1 MPQARAT
8 APVCALAAL
17 LAALA
22 LAACGSDQTPVTVAE
37 SDHEEAA
44 AQGGKPAIVA
54 SLPVTRNTS
63 RIDGSSPTADAAEVA
78 LATHPGS
85 EDAKPIEAVVVV
97 PAQDWQ
103 AGVAASVLAGDPLR
117 APVLLGEPGT
127 VPDETADALDAL
139 DPRGGPGPGD
149 AAVYTLGDVEVPDGL
164 SASDI
169 GGDNPAARA
178 ANVDKLRARLTGV
191 EPAAVLVVSDS
202 DPAFAMP
209 AAAWAARSGD
219 PVLFVGKDDVPA
231 ETNAALERHKGSAVY
246 LLGPESVASAQVLRG
261 LQRSSPNVT
270 RISGDDPVTNA
281 IAFAR
286 FSDAGFGWGITDP
299 GHGIVIANSERPSD
313 AGAAASLSASG
324 TYGPLLLTNS
334 ATTLPG
340 PLRDF
345 LLSIK
350 PGYTEDPTRALYNRV
365 WLVGDEET
373 ISGSL
378 QGQIDELAE
387 LTRIGGLA
395 AGEAASPAALP
406 DQAGKEQEPVTTPT
420 GKKVK

>member
-1 MPQARAT
+1 
-8 APVCALAAL
+8 
-17 LAALA
+17 
-22 LAACGSDQTPVTVAE
+22 
-37 SDHEEAA
+37 
-44 AQGGKPAIVA
+44 
-54 SLPVTRNTS
+54 
-63 RIDGSSPTADAAEVA
+63 
-78 LATHPGS
+78 
-85 EDAKPIEAVVVV
+85 VVV

-117 APVLLGEPGT
+117 APILLGEPGT
-127 VPDETADALDAL
+127 VPDETAAALDAL
-139 DPRGGPGPGD
+139 DPRGGPRPGD
-149 AAVYTLGDVEVPDGL
+149 AAVYKLGDVDVPDGL
-164 SASDI
+164 STSDI
-169 GGDNPAARA
+169 GGDSPAARA
-178 ANVDKLRARLTGV
+178 ANVDKLRARLTGL

-209 AAAWAARSGD
+209 AAAWAARSGE

-231 ETNAALERHKGSAVY
+231 ETSAALKRYPSASVY
-246 LLGPESVASAQVLRG
+246 LLGPESVASAKVLRG
-261 LQRSSPNVT
+261 LQRTTPNVT
-270 RISGDDPVTNA
+270 RISGQDPVTNA

-299 GHGIVIANSERPSD
+299 GHGIVIANSDRPAD
-313 AGAAASLSASG
+313 AGGAAALSASG

-350 PGYTEDPTRALYNRV
+350 PGYTDDPTRALYNRV
-365 WLVGDEET
+365 WLVGDEEA
-373 ISGSL
+373 ISGGL

-387 LTRIGGLA
+387 LTRIGGTA
-395 AGEAASPAALP
+395 AGGTAAPAAVP
-406 DQAGKEQEPVTTPT
+406 GQTGTEQEPVTTPS

>member
-1 MPQARAT
+1 MRRARAT
-8 APVCALAAL
+8 TAVCALAAL
-17 LAALA
+17 LSAAA
-22 LAACGSDQTPVTVAE
+22 LAACGSDRAPVTVAE
-37 SDHEEAA
+37 SDHQEAA
-44 AQGGKPAIVA
+44 SQGGEPAIIG

-63 RIDGSSPTADAAEVA
+63 RIDGSSPIADAAEVA

-85 EDAKPIEAVVVV
+85 EDAKPIQAAVVV

-117 APVLLGEPGT
+117 APILLGEPGT
-127 VPDETADALDAL
+127 VPDETAAALDAL
-139 DPRGGPGPGD
+139 DPQGGPRPGD
-149 AAVYTLGDVEVPDGL
+149 AAVYKLGDVEVPDGL
-164 SASDI
+164 STSDI
-169 GGDNPAARA
+169 GGDSPAARA
-178 ANVDKLRARLTGV
+178 ANVDKLRARLTGLV
-191 EPAAVLVVSDS
+191 PAAVLVVSDS

-231 ETNAALERHKGSAVY
+231 ETSAALKRYPSASVY
-246 LLGPESVASAQVLRG
+246 LLGPESVASAKVLRG
-261 LQRSSPNVT
+261 LQRTTPNVT
-270 RISGDDPVTNA
+270 RISGQDPVTNA

-299 GHGIVIANSERPSD
+299 GHGIVIANSDRPAD
-313 AGAAASLSASG
+313 AGGAAALSASG

-350 PGYTEDPTRALYNRV
+350 PGYTDDPTRALYNRV
-365 WLVGDEET
+365 WLVGDEEA
-373 ISGSL
+373 ISGGL

-387 LTRIGGLA
+387 LTRIGGTA
-395 AGEAASPAALP
+395 AGGTAAPAAVP
-406 DQAGKEQEPVTTPT
+406 GQTGTEQEPVTTPS
-420 GKKVK
+420 GKKVG